1 MPTVRQAVASEVPAI
16 AQLLSWAFAD
26 DPIERWCLACRGY
39 RAVLELE
46 FLEVAGQIAP
56 EGWLWVADALHGV
69 AAWIPPNAGYDDS
82 AVDAVVN
89 PVLTEHGGD
98 PCRVT
103 TFWAWVESH
112 RPEVPH
118 WYLDFIAVDPD
129 NRGLGYGGLLLRSG
143 LARLDGQ
150 TESVFLVTGNPRTVP
165 WYERFGFRTLR
176 SEDAASGW
184 TACVVHDPVRLGSKV
199 TPEPFNRLLAQQPP
213 VRTADNDLGRVGE
226 WNTSPRE
233 PALRAALARSS
244 FGSST
249 TCPHLPSGRSS
260 PERSPWPLK

>member
-1 MPTVRQAVASEVPAI
+1 MPTVRQAIVSEVPAV
-16 AQLLSWAFAD
+16 AQLLARAFAD

-39 RAVLELE
+39 QAVLELE
-46 FLEVAGQIAP
+46 FREVAGLIAP

-69 AAWIPPNAGYDDS
+69 AAWIPPSAGYDDS

-89 PVLTEHGGD
+89 PVLTEYGGD

-112 RPEVPH
+112 RPDVPH

-129 NRGLGYGGLLLRSG
+129 NRGSGCGGLLLRSG
-143 LARLDGQ
+143 LARVDGQ

-176 SEDAASGW
+176 SEDAPHGG
-184 TACVVHDPVRLGSKV
+184 P
-199 TPEPFNRLLAQQPP
+199 
-213 VRTADNDLGRVGE
+213 RVWFMIRSAPG
-226 WNTSPRE
+226 PRD
-233 PALRAALARSS
+233 A
-244 FGSST
+244 
-249 TCPHLPSGRSS
+249 
-260 PERSPWPLK
+260 